1 MVALAYRR
9 LGAIFEG
16 KENSP
21 HPLDLLKH
29 IVGGF
34 WIWLEGP
41 HGRWF
46 DKLLGAIYA
55 ILAIVFA
62 LGIATLLSWREI
74 REQGAERFLG
84 LQTGC
89 GDSDAQASPNRRKI
103 DEHNA

>member
-1 MVALAYRR
+1 MVALACRR

-29 IVGGF
+29 IVRGF

-55 ILAIVFA
+55 ILAIFFINIVIALLPEVFFPK
-62 LGIATLLSWREI
+62 SS
-74 REQGAERFLG
+74 Q
-84 LQTGC
+84 
-89 GDSDAQASPNRRKI
+89 RR
-103 DEHNA
+103 A